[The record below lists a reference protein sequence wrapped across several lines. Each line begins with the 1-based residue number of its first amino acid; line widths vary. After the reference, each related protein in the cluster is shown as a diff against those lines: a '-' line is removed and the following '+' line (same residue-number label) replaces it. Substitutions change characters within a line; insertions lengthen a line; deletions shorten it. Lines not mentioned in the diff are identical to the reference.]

1 MGLLSN
7 RYAKAWLDFATE
19 KGKADEMYAGVKS
32 LLVQLEMH
40 PEILPVLE
48 NPAVNSEQKQQLLIT
63 AAGQASDVYA
73 RCITLLA
80 ENNRMGEVLWIA
92 RQFVVLYRKQNH
104 LSEAIVTSASAV
116 DDEVAKEL
124 KKWIEQEL
132 QGQVELHW
140 KENPALIGGFI
151 LEVEGKRWDAS
162 IKNQLEVLRKN
173 LSN

>member
-19 KGKADEMYAGVKS
+19 KGKADEMYSAVKS

-48 NPAVNSEQKQQLLIT
+48 NPAVSSVQKQQLLIT
-63 AAGQASDVYA
+63 AAGQTSDVYT

-80 ENNRMGEVLWIA
+80 ENKRMGEVRWIA
-92 RQFVVLYRKQNH
+92 RQFVLQFRKQNH

-116 DDEVAKEL
+116 DDQVSNDL
-124 KKWIEQEL
+124 KKWIEKEL

-140 KENPALIGGFI
+140 KENPDLIGGFI
-151 LEVEGKRWDAS
+151 LEAEGKRWDAS